1 MPATWP
7 AAGRAAATA
16 RHAPRA
22 AVASARTAIV
32 RCGVNEC
39 VALACRQAECEKLPG
54 CEQSHAL
61 LARLA
66 PKLRKTFQKHGGA
79 RL

>member
-1 MPATWP
+1 MASCGACCRDNATCT
-7 AAGRAAATA
+7 ACRGRFGPDSNRTVR
-16 RHAPRA
+16 RH
-22 AVASARTAIV
+22 
-32 RCGVNEC
+32 EC

-66 PKLRKTFQKHGGA
+66 PKLRKTFQKHAGA